1 MSIPLQ
7 LPELLAPAG
16 SLEKLKTA
24 VLYGADA
31 VYIGGQRFGMRASA
45 DNFSEDE
52 IVAGVAFASARD
64 AKVYVVLNAFLH
76 SKDFSG
82 FEEFCRFLDRAGVA
96 AVIASDAGVISRV
109 KKCSSLAVHL
119 STQASCINGGSGLVW
134 KELGVDRLIL
144 GRECSLE
151 EAQEIGTVTGLEVEL
166 FIHGSMCMAYSGHC
180 TISNFTAGR
189 DSNRGG
195 CIQSCRF
202 EYDQV
207 DQAGSSVR
215 SNFMSSKDLNGIH
228 VVKDFVDRGISSM
241 KIEGR
246 MKSLLYV
253 ATTVQAYRRALYAF
267 STGNLTDEL
276 SEELNQ
282 ELNAVPHREYTEA
295 SLVTPAGHE
304 SIFDQG
310 VSTSA
315 ISSHQFLGTVLET
328 EGSEM
333 LVRLNK
339 PVVRGM
345 KVEVLPFNAASE
357 QLEIQT
363 LRDVIGHPLTECRQ
377 DSVVWM
383 NSIQSVAP
391 YTVLRSQTT

>member
-1 MSIPLQ
+1 
-7 LPELLAPAG
+7 
-16 SLEKLKTA
+16 
-24 VLYGADA
+24 
-31 VYIGGQRFGMRASA
+31 
-45 DNFSEDE
+45 
-52 IVAGVAFASARD
+52 
-64 AKVYVVLNAFLH
+64 
-76 SKDFSG
+76 
-82 FEEFCRFLDRAGVA
+82 
-96 AVIASDAGVISRV
+96 
-109 KKCSSLAVHL
+109 
-119 STQASCINGGSGLVW
+119 LVW

-151 EAQEIGTVTGLEVEL
+151 DAQEISTITGLEVEM

-202 EYDQV
+202 EYAQV
-207 DQAGSSVR
+207 DQTGSSAQ

-253 ATTVQAYRRALYAF
+253 ATTVQAYRRALNA
-267 STGNLTDEL
+267 SGSGDLTLEL
-276 SEELNQ
+276 ANELNQ
-282 ELNAVPHREYTEA
+282 ELNAIPHREYTEA
-295 SLVTPAGHE
+295 SFVAPAGYD

-328 EGSEM
+328 EGLEM

-339 PVVRGM
+339 PVVKGM
-345 KVEVLPFNAASE
+345 KVEVLPFSSASE
-357 QLEIQT
+357 QLEIAT
-363 LRDVIGHPLTECRQ
+363 LRDVTGHSLNECRQ

-383 NSIQSVAP
+383 NSSQSVAP
-391 YTVLRSQTT
+391 FTVLRSQSK